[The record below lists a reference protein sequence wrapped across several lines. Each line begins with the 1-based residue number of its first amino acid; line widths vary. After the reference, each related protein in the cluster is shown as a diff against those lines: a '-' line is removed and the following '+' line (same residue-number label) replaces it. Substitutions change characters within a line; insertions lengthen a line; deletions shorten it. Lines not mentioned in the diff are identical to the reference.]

1 MHDLADRFAT
11 NPLLSPGDVPPSRPG
26 LRVICVLNPGAFTDD
41 GKTWLV
47 LRVAEGL
54 PASESKVSAVVLE
67 PSAPDGISRLEVPT
81 NATGLELGDSRG
93 FKFQG
98 RSYLTTLSHLRLA
111 SSTDGVHFEVMPRP
125 SFEGLGALEVYGV
138 EDCRVTVIDGRF
150 YLAYTA
156 VSSDGFGVG
165 LASTADWQSY
175 ERHGMVLAPPNKDAA
190 LFPARFGGRYCM
202 LHRPV
207 AGDPGGRN
215 MWIAW
220 SPDLVHWGQHECI
233 LRTRPGCWDSAKIG
247 AGPPPL
253 RIPEGWL
260 EIYHGADEADRY
272 CLGAVLL
279 DADNPARVLG
289 RSRAPI
295 MQPLAEYELG
305 GFYGNVVF
313 ASGAVA
319 DGDRLNIYYG
329 AADTIV
335 CGATFSIQ
343 AILKG
348 LE

>member
-1 MHDLADRFAT
+1 MRDLADRFET
-11 NPLLSPGDVPPSRPG
+11 NPLLGPRDVRPSRPG
-26 LRVICVLNPGAFTDD
+26 LSVICVLNPGAFTYAD
-41 GKTWLV
+41 KTWLV

-54 PASESKVSAVVLE
+54 PASESMVSAIVLD
-67 PSAPDGISRLEVPT
+67 PSAPAGINRIEVPT
-81 NATGLELGDSRG
+81 DDPAVELGDPRG
-93 FKFQG
+93 FRFQG

-111 SSTDGVHFEVMPRP
+111 SSTDGAHFEVAPRP
-125 SFEGLGALEVYGV
+125 SFEGLGGLETYGV
-138 EDCRVTVIDGRF
+138 EDCRVTLLDGRF
-150 YLAYTA
+150 YLLYTA

-165 LASTADWQSY
+165 MASTADWQSF
-175 ERHGMVLAPPNKDAA
+175 ERHGMVLPPPNKDAV
-190 LFPARFGGRYCM
+190 LFPGRFDGRYAM

-207 AGDPGGRN
+207 ASELGGKN

-220 SPDLVHWGQHECI
+220 SPDLVHWGEHECI
-233 LRTRPGCWDSAKIG
+233 LRTRPGLWDSAKIG
-247 AGPPPL
+247 AGPPPF

-272 CLGAVLL
+272 CLGGVLL
-279 DADNPARVLG
+279 DADNPAKVLG
-289 RSRAPI
+289 RSRVPI
-295 MQPLAEYELG
+295 MQPLAEYERG

-313 ASGAVA
+313 ASGAIV
-319 DGDRLNIYYG
+319 DGDRVNVYYG

>member
-1 MHDLADRFAT
+1 M
-11 NPLLSPGDVPPSRPG
+11 
-26 LRVICVLNPGAFTDD
+26 
-41 GKTWLV
+41 
-47 LRVAEGL
+47 
-54 PASESKVSAVVLE
+54 
-67 PSAPDGISRLEVPT
+67 
-81 NATGLELGDSRG
+81 
-93 FKFQG
+93 
-98 RSYLTTLSHLRLA
+98 
-111 SSTDGVHFEVMPRP
+111 HFEVAPRP
-125 SFEGLGALEVYGV
+125 SFEGLGALETYGV
-138 EDCRVTVIDGRF
+138 EDCRVTLLDGRF

-165 LASTADWQSY
+165 LASTADWQSF
-175 ERHGMVLAPPNKDAA
+175 ERHGMVLAPPNKDAV
-190 LFPARFGGRYCM
+190 LFPGRFGGRYCM

-207 AGDPGGRN
+207 AGDPGGKN

-247 AGPPPL
+247 AGPPPF

-313 ASGAVA
+313 ASGAVV

>member
-1 MHDLADRFAT
+1 MLF
-11 NPLLSPGDVPPSRPG
+11 P
-26 LRVICVLNPGAFTDD
+26 
-41 GKTWLV
+41 
-47 LRVAEGL
+47 
-54 PASESKVSAVVLE
+54 
-67 PSAPDGISRLEVPT
+67 
-81 NATGLELGDSRG
+81 
-93 FKFQG
+93 
-98 RSYLTTLSHLRLA
+98 
-111 SSTDGVHFEVMPRP
+111 
-125 SFEGLGALEVYGV
+125 
-138 EDCRVTVIDGRF
+138 GRF
-150 YLAYTA
+150 G
-156 VSSDGFGVG
+156 D
-165 LASTADWQSY
+165 
-175 ERHGMVLAPPNKDAA
+175 
-190 LFPARFGGRYCM
+190 RYCM

-207 AGDPGGRN
+207 AGDPGGKN

-247 AGPPPL
+247 AGPPPF

-260 EIYHGADEADRY
+260 EIYHGADAADRY

-313 ASGAVA
+313 ASGAIV